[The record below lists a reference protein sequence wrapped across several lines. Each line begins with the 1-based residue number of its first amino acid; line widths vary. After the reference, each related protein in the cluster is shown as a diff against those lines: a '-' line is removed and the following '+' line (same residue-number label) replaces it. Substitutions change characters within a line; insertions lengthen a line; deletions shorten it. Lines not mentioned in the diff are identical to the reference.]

1 MTLEPTEAIIEKALS
16 GAKIFP
22 LWLDHPDRPSPQ
34 PKLRGVIPADLAI
47 VGGGF
52 TGLWAAIQAKEQDPS
67 CEIVLIEA
75 GEIAFGASGRP
86 GGIVSTSIMHGLK
99 NAVRVFPDDVGE
111 LERLGQENL
120 DGFRDTIDR
129 YAIDADFE
137 WNGEMTVAVNDRELP
152 ELREEFDLHRKYG
165 HDVEWL
171 DAEAVRRHL
180 NCPDFVGGMW
190 SHERS
195 GTVHPAKL
203 AWGLKAA
210 AISLG
215 VKIFEHTRMDE
226 LRPIGAGLRVR
237 TESGEITAHRVF
249 LATNAW
255 GAKQKKVKRR
265 IMAMRDHVLA
275 TEPLTDEQLARIG
288 WTERQGIYDTRT
300 ELNYLRL
307 TKDNRIVFGGSVGYA
322 FGNDLEPASDEEI
335 STYYALA
342 RDFFRKFPALTD
354 VRISHVWGGPIDYCL
369 RYSMYFEPLHGG
381 RAVYVGGYTGFG
393 VSGTR
398 FGARIGLALLKGE
411 KAPELELDIVR
422 KKPAMIPPE
431 PFRWIGARI
440 TLAVLK
446 DVDTKGGWRLWWIRF
461 VNFLGYPI

>member
-1 MTLEPTEAIIEKALS
+1 MASETDSAIVRATLAS
-16 GAKIFP
+16 AKIFP
-22 LWLDHPDRPSPQ
+22 YWLDDPDRPSPQ
-34 PKLRGVIPADLAI
+34 PKLSGPIAADLVI

-52 TGLWAAIQAKEQDPS
+52 TGLWAAVQAKEQDPS
-67 CEIVLIEA
+67 CEVVLIEA
-75 GEIAFGASGRP
+75 NEIAFGASGRP

-99 NAVRVFPDDVGE
+99 NAVRVFPDDVE
-111 LERLGQENL
+111 TLERLGQENL
-120 DGFRDTIDR
+120 DGFREAIER
-129 YAIDADFE
+129 YSIDADFE

-152 ELREEFDLHRKYG
+152 ELREEFELHRKYG

-171 DAEAVRRHL
+171 DGPAVRVHL
-180 NCPDFVGGMW
+180 NCAELVGGMW

-210 AISLG
+210 AMSLG
-215 VKIFEHTRMDE
+215 VKVFEHTRMDE
-226 LRPIGAGLRVR
+226 ILPSGRGLQVR
-237 TESGEITAHRVF
+237 TECGLISASHVF

-255 GAKQKKVKRR
+255 GAKQKKVKHR

-288 WTERQGIYDTRT
+288 WTARQGIYDTRT

-307 TKDNRIVFGGSVGYA
+307 TKDNRIIFGGSVGYS
-322 FGNDLEPASDEEI
+322 FGNDLELSSDDDK
-335 STYYALA
+335 STYYNLA
-342 RDFFRKFPALTD
+342 RDFFQKFPSLSD
-354 VRISHVWGGPIDYCL
+354 IRISHVWGGPIDYCL
-369 RYSMYFEPLHGG
+369 RYSMYFEPLHNG
-381 RAVYVGGYTGFG
+381 RAIYVGGYTGFG

-398 FGARIGLALLKGE
+398 FGARIGLALLKGD
-411 KAPELELDIVR
+411 KIPELELDIVR
-422 KKPAMIPPE
+422 KKPGIIPPE
-431 PFRWIGARI
+431 PFRWIGAMI

-446 DVDTKGGWRLWWIRF
+446 DVDAKGGWRRLWIRF